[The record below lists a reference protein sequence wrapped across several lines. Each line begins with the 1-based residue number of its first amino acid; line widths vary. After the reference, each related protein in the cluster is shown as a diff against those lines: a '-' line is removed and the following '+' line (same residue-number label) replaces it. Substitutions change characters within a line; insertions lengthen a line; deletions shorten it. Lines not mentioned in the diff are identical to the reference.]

1 MGAFETSR
9 LIPVVVPDLAPVAN
23 DVVTNFQVQGYEATA
38 QQPLSGGWLISLR
51 KGNAFK
57 AILGMNLALNL
68 EFSTMGNGTAA
79 KAKVGV
85 VGLQAIPTAISMLIF
100 WPVALTQAWGMVQQS
115 QLDEQA
121 LAVLEASL
129 RAHAASAASAPA
141 TLTAGTPVAAVAN
154 TAVPAPPATG
164 VTATPSAQPAA
175 AEQAPAPVARF
186 CTQCGGPLQPSAR
199 FCPQCGTKVEA

>member
-85 VGLQAIPTAISMLIF
+85 MGLQAVPTAISMLIF

-129 RAHAASAASAPA
+129 RAHAAPGAGAPA
-141 TLTAGTPVAAVAN
+141 AAPVAAATPLVNMAAPV
-154 TAVPAPPATG
+154 TADPATA
-164 VTATPSAQPAA
+164 TAT
-175 AEQAPAPVARF
+175 QAPAAKF